1 MKIRNDFVTNSSSS
15 SFILSFKDEE
25 SVRKTLKEQFPDY
38 IKLGWSA
45 GEKGYLSQLLDE
57 IDEADRLT
65 NENIKEIVEDES
77 WQIRWSLEDEL

>member
-45 GEKGYLSQLLDE
+45 GKDISVSCWMKLMKQTD
-57 IDEADRLT
+57 
-65 NENIKEIVEDES
+65 
-77 WQIRWSLEDEL
+77 